1 MFDYQAGEK
10 YKMTLIMVG
19 VAGLLAGIFMT
30 MLLMPTESPAS
41 ARKNRVAMTPSMSDP
56 DVTGGGRGPSN
67 YGASQQAMSQMQGQ
81 QQQPAPQ
88 LVDRGAARVF
98 MENWLPRVWDL
109 GAVTA
114 VQSQEGAISAMT
126 QSCAAAYRQNI
137 WTATLAKQ
145 VQESGLRSQFQPQA
159 VDVSENLQD
168 GSVIVKV
175 KGVQVL
181 SAASGQQKSRQI
193 NVEYM
198 VIQTPEG
205 MKIAGISEGGQAR

>member
-10 YKMTLIMVG
+10 YKLTLIMVG
-19 VAGLLAGIFMT
+19 VAGLLAGIFLSL
-30 MLLMPTESPAS
+30 LLMPTESPAS
-41 ARKNRVAMTPSMSDP
+41 ARKNRAAMTPSMTDP
-56 DVTGGGRGPSN
+56 DVTGGRGPSN
-67 YGASQQAMSQMQGQ
+67 YGASQQAMSQMGG

-98 MENWLPRVWDL
+98 MDSWLPRVWDL
-109 GAVTA
+109 GAA
-114 VQSQEGAISAMT
+114 SAMQSQEGAISAMT
-126 QSCAAAYRQNI
+126 PSCAGAYRQNI

-198 VIQTPEG
+198 MIQTPEG